1 MGMAEPVVFELRGEF
16 ITLAALLKA
25 SGAASSGGDAK
36 ALATGGSVQVNGQPE
51 ARRGRK
57 LRAGDEVRAAGAHIR
72 IQAAP

>member
-1 MGMAEPVVFELRGEF
+1 MRTIEPIVFELRGEF

-25 SGAASSGGDAK
+25 SGTASSGGEAK
-36 ALATGGSVQVNGQPE
+36 ALATGRSVQVNGQPE

-57 LRAGDEVRAAGAHIR
+57 LRAGDEVVVGGARIR